1 MQEPDFQLW
10 TEISGK
16 PRMADFLVESL
27 YRAGAKYIFAMPA
40 ESLNSIIDAIR
51 KHKKIKLITV
61 RHEANGAL
69 MASAYSKITGN
80 LGVCMGTTGPGST
93 HLPLGCYDAKAD
105 CTKMIALSGQ
115 VPSHQVGTGG
125 FQEIDALSLFQNSCK
140 YNYLLT
146 SRDQTPLIA
155 QICSETVF
163 HNCSSH
169 IAFASDIMKTKVNM
183 KALPSF
189 QSSDFTPNLPMIDC
203 KSILQRIQCQKPIIV
218 VGKEGEKK
226 EVLALANKWQA
237 PIIVLPE
244 AISFLNIV
252 KDHPVLR
259 WNNNKENPCNN
270 LINDAHHILLIGE
283 HSYNFSTLTNG
294 VTSRKITQI
303 SPSDHYY
310 RKKVDTQS
318 ISGEISS
325 IVPQIAKEISQQT
338 DKDWL
343 QETQNASNWRPELTI
358 PQEVLLALDKCIP
371 TDANVSVEPGDIW
384 NDVFF
389 HWPTRERK
397 ITSSFH
403 LQAPGYGFAG
413 AVSAAL
419 AYPHN
424 LSYAFVSEGFK
435 LSMPDLLSVRKY
447 GLPLKIVHFENEDEK
462 DLNLVKFAQASHC
475 ESAKGTIEN
484 SHAVLENQRKDKLPS
499 LVSFPISYKKY
510 TPEGKK
516 QTFASNIIEI
526 FSNAG
531 AKKIYGVENSKTTIW
546 QENIDKTKLDFVPV
560 VHCES
565 ASMMASACYKSEKAL
580 GICVVTEA
588 YELPLQLNGLY
599 DANYD
604 YSPAIIITPK
614 YNNLDFFDSKALF
627 KDVVCASL
635 DIKAN
640 KDSLQKLA
648 NAVNY
653 ILHEKKVLHLSVDWE
668 LLSNPKIEFQQDTV
682 LSSNL
687 PTALQTQKASKVLQ
701 KAKKIVILVGGGAK
715 GAGKEIE
722 ALAVKLCAPVVC
734 TMQGC
739 GVTSENFSHFV
750 GRTGASGHRAAF
762 CAIEQCEI
770 LLILGSSN
778 RAAVFG
784 LVGNF
789 EIIQVDINPKQFG
802 KREQKTIGIQG
813 DTKQTLISILEDIS
827 EISVCIHRQKFLT
840 KYSNKYKKWWQKQ
853 LRKKHSGNMIQPS
866 SICPT
871 LINVLDKHKKDVAL
885 TVDVGVTTLWV
896 YRFFM
901 RPNPIIWTGS
911 FATMGFSLPA
921 AIAISNFYR
930 KKVWVMAGDGGIA
943 VTMVELLS
951 AVKQKLPIVVIVFNN
966 NKLAAIK
973 FEQEVMGWP
982 EYESYLFNCNFAEY
996 AESLGATGIRV
1007 TNNKEMK
1014 QAMEQ
1019 AIILETPCVIDVVC
1033 NPHEKPF
1040 PPKFKIVNLRGY
1052 IFALLRERYLNAI
1065 TLFKKSDGI
1074 VNVPT
1079 RYKND
1084 KVVDD

>member
-51 KHKKIKLITV
+51 KHNKIKLITV

-105 CTKMIALSGQ
+105 GTKIIALSGQ

-125 FQEIDALSLFQNSCK
+125 FQEIDALSLFQDSCR
-140 YNYLLT
+140 YNHLLT
-146 SRDQTPLIA
+146 SRDQTPLIT
-155 QICSETVF
+155 QICAETIF

-169 IAFASDIMKTKVNM
+169 IAFASNIMKTDVSM
-183 KALPSF
+183 KAL
-189 QSSDFTPNLPMIDC
+189 SSSPYTGFTPNLSSID
-203 KSILQRIQCQKPIIV
+203 SQLILQRIQCQKPVIV
-218 VGKEGEKK
+218 VGKEGEKE
-226 EVLALANKWQA
+226 EVLSLASMWQA

-244 AISFLNIV
+244 AISFLNIAE
-252 KDHPVLR
+252 DHPVLR
-259 WNNNKENPCNN
+259 WSNHKENPCNA
-270 LINDAHHILLIGE
+270 LINNADHVLLIGE
-283 HSYNFSTLTNG
+283 HSYNFATLTNCIA
-294 VTSRKITQI
+294 SRKITQI
-303 SPSDHYY
+303 SPSSHYY
-310 RKKVDTQS
+310 RKKLDVQS
-318 ISGEISS
+318 ICGEISQ
-325 IVPQIAKEISQQT
+325 IVPQITKAISQHA
-338 DKDWL
+338 DKKWL
-343 QETQNASNWRPELTI
+343 QEFHDASSWRPELTI
-358 PQEVLLALDKCIP
+358 PQQVLSALDECIP
-371 TDANVSVEPGDIW
+371 HDAYVSVEPGHLWQDI
-384 NDVFF
+384 FF
-389 HWPTRERK
+389 HWTIRQRH

-419 AYPHN
+419 AYPHK
-424 LSYAFVSEGFK
+424 LSYAFVCEGFK
-435 LSMPDLLSVRKY
+435 ISMPDLLSARKY
-447 GLPLKIVHFENEDEK
+447 GLPLKIIHFQNHEEK
-462 DLNLVKFAQASHC
+462 DLNLVKFAQASQC
-475 ESAKGTIEN
+475 ESIAGTIEN
-484 SHAVLENQRKDKLPS
+484 ARDVLKKQRQDKLPS
-499 LVSFPISYKKY
+499 LVSFPINTKKY
-510 TPEGKK
+510 VVKNTGK
-516 QTFASNIIEI
+516 TFASNIGEI
-526 FSNAG
+526 LCGFG
-531 AKKIYGVENSKTTIW
+531 AKKIYGVENSKTAIW
-546 QENIDKTKLDFVPV
+546 RDIENTALDFVAV
-560 VHCES
+560 AHCES
-565 ASMMASACYKSEKAL
+565 ASMMASASYKAEKTL
-580 GICVVTEA
+580 GVCVATEA
-588 YELPLQLNGLY
+588 HELPLQLNGLY
-599 DANYD
+599 DASYD
-604 YSPAIIITPK
+604 YSPVVIITPK
-614 YNNLDFFDSKALF
+614 YDHLDFFDSKALF
-627 KDVVCASL
+627 KDAVCTSL
-635 DIKAN
+635 DIEADE
-640 KDSLQKLA
+640 DSLQKLA
-648 NAVNY
+648 NAVQY
-653 ILHEKKVLHLSVDWE
+653 ILHNKKVLHLSVDWE
-668 LLSNPKIEFQQDTV
+668 LLYGAKIEFQPDRF
-682 LSSNL
+682 LPSNL
-687 PTALQTQKASKVLQ
+687 PTPLQTREVSETLAN
-701 KAKKIVILVGGGAK
+701 AKKVTILVGGGAK

-722 ALAVKLCAPVVC
+722 ALAIKLDAPVVC

-739 GVTSENFSHFV
+739 GIISEDFSHFV

-762 CAIEQCEI
+762 CAVEQCEI

-789 EIIQVDINPKQFG
+789 EIIQIDINPKQFG
-802 KREQKTIGIQG
+802 KRQQKTTGVQG
-813 DTKQTLISILEDIS
+813 DTKQTLISILQDMENV
-827 EISVCIHRQKFLT
+827 SVCTQRRKFLA
-840 KYSNKYKKWWQKQ
+840 KYSHKYKKWWQKQ
-853 LRKKHSGNMIQPS
+853 ISKKHSGSMIQPS

-871 LINVLDKHKKDVAL
+871 MIKVIDKHKRDVAL

-901 RPNPIIWTGS
+901 RSNPIIWTGS

-921 AIAISNFYR
+921 AIAASNFKR

-951 AVKQKLPIVVIVFNN
+951 AVKQKLPIVVVVFNN

-1007 TNNKEMK
+1007 TNNE
-1014 QAMEQ
+1014 QMEQ
-1019 AIILETPCVIDVVC
+1019 AMDKAITLETPCVIDVVC

-1040 PPKFKIVNLRGY
+1040 PPKFKISNLRGY
-1052 IFALLRERYLNAI
+1052 IFALLRERYLNTI